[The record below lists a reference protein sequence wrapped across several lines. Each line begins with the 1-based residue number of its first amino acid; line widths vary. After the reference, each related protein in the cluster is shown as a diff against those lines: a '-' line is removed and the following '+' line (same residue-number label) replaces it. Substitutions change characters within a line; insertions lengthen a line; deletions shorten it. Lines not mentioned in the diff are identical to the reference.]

1 MSETPVVATD
11 PTTQTQTKIIKTNN
25 KQHVFDESYLKLLDT
40 LDDKVTFSN
49 MVNIITRSIEI
60 VDKYKKLSGLEK
72 KLMVVKMI
80 TTLIDK
86 HESDESIK
94 KALIDLLNTV
104 GVSVIDTIIYATK
117 GKLAINLTKCTKMV
131 KCFKCF

>member
-1 MSETPVVATD
+1 MTVSPNTGDNPA
-11 PTTQTQTKIIKTNN
+11 TQTNMKENN
-25 KQHVFDESYLKLLDT
+25 KQQIFEESYTKLLYT

-49 MVNIITRSIEI
+49 MVNLITSSIEI

-86 HESDESIK
+86 HEYDESVK

-104 GVSVIDTIIYATK
+104 GLSVIDTIIYATK
-117 GKLAINLTKCTKMV
+117 GKLAINLTKCRKLI
-131 KCFKCF
+131 KYFKCH

>member
-1 MSETPVVATD
+1 MSGTPVVAAN
-11 PTTQTQTKIIKTNN
+11 PTTQTNIKQANN
-25 KQHVFDESYLKLLDT
+25 KQQIFEGSYLKLLDT

-86 HESDESIK
+86 HESDETIK

-117 GKLAINLTKCTKMV
+117 GKLAINLTKCRKII
-131 KCFKCF
+131 KSFKCI

>member
-1 MSETPVVATD
+1 MSGTPVVVAN
-11 PTTQTQTKIIKTNN
+11 PTTQTNIIKANN
-25 KQHVFDESYLKLLDT
+25 KQQIFEESYLKLLDT

-60 VDKYKKLSGLEK
+60 VDNYKKLSGLEK

-86 HESDESIK
+86 HESDETIK
-94 KALIDLLNTV
+94 KALIDLLNSV

-117 GKLAINLTKCTKMV
+117 GKLAINLTKCRKIV
-131 KCFKCF
+131 KYFKCV

>member
-1 MSETPVVATD
+1 MSGTPVVAAAN
-11 PTTQTQTKIIKTNN
+11 PTTQKNIIKANN
-25 KQHVFDESYLKLLDT
+25 KQQIFEGSYLKLLDT

>member
-1 MSETPVVATD
+1 MSGTPVVAAAN
-11 PTTQTQTKIIKTNN
+11 PTTQKNIIKANN
-25 KQHVFDESYLKLLDT
+25 KQQIFEGSYLKLLDT

-49 MVNIITRSIEI
+49 MVNIITTSIEI

-86 HESDESIK
+86 HESDETIK
-94 KALIDLLNTV
+94 EALINLLNTV

>member
-1 MSETPVVATD
+1 MSETPVVATN
-11 PTTQTQTKIIKTNN
+11 PTTQTKIIKTNN

-117 GKLAINLTKCTKMV
+117 GKLAINLTKCKKIV
-131 KCFKCF
+131 KYFKCF

>member
-1 MSETPVVATD
+1 MSETPVVVTN
-11 PTTQTQTKIIKTNN
+11 PTTANN
-25 KQHVFDESYLKLLDT
+25 KQQIFEEGYLKLLDT

-86 HESDESIK
+86 HESDETIK

-117 GKLAINLTKCTKMV
+117 GKLAINLTKCKKIV
-131 KCFKCF
+131 NYFKCV

>member
-1 MSETPVVATD
+1 MTVSPNTGDNPA
-11 PTTQTQTKIIKTNN
+11 TQTNMKENN
-25 KQHVFDESYLKLLDT
+25 KQQIFEESYTKLLYT

-49 MVNIITRSIEI
+49 MVNLITSSIEI

-86 HESDESIK
+86 HEYDESVK

-104 GVSVIDTIIYATK
+104 GLSVIDTIIYATK
-117 GKLAINLTKCTKMV
+117 GKLAINLTKCRKLI
-131 KCFKCF
+131 KYFKCL

>member
-1 MSETPVVATD
+1 MSETPVVATN
-11 PTTQTQTKIIKTNN
+11 PTTQTKIIKANN

-117 GKLAINLTKCTKMV
+117 GKLAINLTKCKKIV
-131 KCFKCF
+131 KYFKCF

>member
-1 MSETPVVATD
+1 MNQTTVIAN
-11 PTTQTQTKIIKTNN
+11 PTTQTNITKANN
-25 KQHVFDESYLKLLDT
+25 TQHVFEESYLKLLDT

-49 MVNIITRSIEI
+49 MVNIITRSVEI

-117 GKLAINLTKCTKMV
+117 GKLAINLTKCKKMV
-131 KCFKCF
+131 KYFKCL

>member
-1 MSETPVVATD
+1 MSQTEIGD
-11 PTTQTQTKIIKTNN
+11 NSTTQTNIIKTNN

-49 MVNIITRSIEI
+49 MVNIITRSVEI

-86 HESDESIK
+86 HESDETIK

-117 GKLAINLTKCTKMV
+117 GKLAINLTKCKKIV
-131 KCFKCF
+131 KYFKCL